1 METALVLV
9 ESDGS
14 IRFRKKDGEWERMVY
29 LEKKQIGFILSD
41 IDGTILDHK
50 HQIDPVLIEEIKR
63 LKQQA
68 IPFVLASARSPKGML
83 PIAEELEIEDW
94 PLACYNGALIGTGTL
109 VPIFSHEVK
118 KAEAKT
124 LVARIK
130 ADFPTVSIN
139 VYSGDQWYCERVDQ
153 WAQAEAEIT
162 KETPLETSLEQL
174 LAQEAFEVHKFLLIG
189 TTAEIQALHAA
200 CQNADF
206 LESAF
211 YLSKENYLEV
221 THQAV
226 GKDKALNELAA
237 YFQVPLAQTL
247 AIGDNF
253 NDLPMIASA
262 GIGVAMENAPDL
274 VKAKADFVTASN
286 TDHGVADALRRFVT
300 E

>member
-1 METALVLV
+1 M
-9 ESDGS
+9 S
-14 IRFRKKDGEWERMVY
+14 
-29 LEKKQIGFILSD
+29 
-41 IDGTILDHK
+41 
-50 HQIDPVLIEEIKR
+50 
-63 LKQQA
+63 
-68 IPFVLASARSPKGML
+68 
-83 PIAEELEIEDW
+83 
-94 PLACYNGALIGTGTL
+94 
-109 VPIFSHEVK
+109 
-118 KAEAKT
+118 
-124 LVARIK
+124 
-130 ADFPTVSIN
+130 
-139 VYSGDQWYCERVDQ
+139 
-153 WAQAEAEIT
+153 
-162 KETPLETSLEQL
+162 
-174 LAQEAFEVHKFLLIG
+174 
-189 TTAEIQALHAA
+189 A